1 MGGEAGVALR
11 LRLIENPG
19 CGESLPISARNQR
32 AILGMHRDIDV
43 MNWHDAGMWTRFL
56 FAIILQNMPK
66 VARFD
71 GSLSWW
77 GRYRQIRV
85 LIVGSRPITN
95 QIYCESDPWLGF
107 QHGDSAGSFHPK

>member
-11 LRLIENPG
+11 LRLLENPG
-19 CGESLPISARNQR
+19 GGVSLPINARNQR
-32 AILGMHRDIDV
+32 AILSMHRDIDV
-43 MNWHDAGMWTRFL
+43 MNWHDADRWARFS
-56 FAIILQNMPK
+56 FGIILQNMPK

-95 QIYCESDPWLGF
+95 QIFLLIRSVV
-107 QHGDSAGSFHPK
+107 